1 MGLEAESEVRVG
13 HESHHAHA
21 LLESRDLILRGA
33 FRKTLPIAELKDLR
47 VVNHELLFEHS
58 GLPYALALPEGQ
70 AVKWLEKLTTAP
82 PLLAQKLGVDAAHKA
97 LVWGHTEDAALNKAL
112 LNAVTTDPM
121 QAALSIAVARKPTEL
136 TAALS
141 ELIQHL
147 PHAPIW
153 IVYPKGAQS
162 TLPESAVRSHMRALN
177 WIDSKTCAV
186 SDTLTATRF
195 SQRKPA

>member
-13 HESHHAHA
+13 HESHHAHV
-21 LLESRDLILRGA
+21 LLESRELILRGA
-33 FRKTLPIAELKDLR
+33 FRKTLPTAELKDLR

-70 AVKWLEKLTTAP
+70 AVKWLEKLTTTP
-82 PLLAQKLGVDAAHKA
+82 PSLAQKLGVDSGHKA
-97 LVWGHTEDAALNKAL
+97 LVWGHIDDVSLNEAL

-121 QAALSIAVARKPTEL
+121 QAVLSIAVARKPTEL
-136 TAALS
+136 NAALA
-141 ELIQHL
+141 EILQRL

-195 SQRKPA
+195 SLRKPA

>member
-1 MGLEAESEVRVG
+1 MGLKAESEVRVG

-21 LLESRDLILRGA
+21 LLESRELTLSGA
-33 FRKTLPIAELKDLR
+33 FKKTLPIAELKDLR

-82 PLLAQKLGVDAAHKA
+82 PSLAQKLGIDAGHKA
-97 LVWGHTEDAALNKAL
+97 LVWGHVEDAALNEAL
-112 LNAVTTDPM
+112 LNAVTTDPA
-121 QAALSIAVARKPTEL
+121 QAVLSIAVARNPAEL
-136 TAALS
+136 NAALA
-141 ELIQHL
+141 ELILRL
-147 PHAPIW
+147 PHVPIW

-195 SQRKPA
+195 SLRKPA